1 MLWVGDKGREIHRTW
16 VISDEEKKMIQP
28 HYKRFKEYVRPKLHP
43 IFARFKFH
51 NEVQGT
57 ETIESFLTRLR
68 LCAKDCEY
76 GKQTDEM
83 IRDRIVFGTNSSK
96 IREKLITVGKELTL
110 DKTIQI
116 AQSHEYSQEQ
126 LKTMSA
132 DVNYVKSSKRTESQ
146 TGAGKGSQRNFS
158 STKASKHQHHRR
170 KNNHCSNCGR
180 NHKKGSC
187 PAKGERCNKCNKYN
201 HFAAVCRTVKDQ
213 HVNAHA
219 VPLVQGLIRLLLLS
233 KWGHVQ

>member
-1 MLWVGDKGREIHRTW
+1 MEMVGIPPPRMDWESSNLPESWDRFQAHVELIFKGPLKEKSEEEQTAYLLLWVGDKGREIHRTW

-83 IRDRIVFGTNSSK
+83 IRDRIVFGT
-96 IREKLITVGKELTL
+96 IRARSGK
-110 DKTIQI
+110 
-116 AQSHEYSQEQ
+116 S
-126 LKTMSA
+126 
-132 DVNYVKSSKRTESQ
+132 
-146 TGAGKGSQRNFS
+146 
-158 STKASKHQHHRR
+158 
-170 KNNHCSNCGR
+170 
-180 NHKKGSC
+180 
-187 PAKGERCNKCNKYN
+187 
-201 HFAAVCRTVKDQ
+201 
-213 HVNAHA
+213 
-219 VPLVQGLIRLLLLS
+219 
-233 KWGHVQ
+233 